1 MIRRKSRATLIAHS
15 TQCPGR
21 LARDPGGGNPRKKL
35 PTMGRSA
42 GACRPASNLS
52 KRRGIATLAGL
63 IWPGWNRCIHG
74 SLTLATIRGSP
85 RSSKIAAA
93 LTQPEEGGR
102 AHGGYCSF
110 CNFEG
115 GMSADVVS
123 LPINRSLGET
133 DVQER
138 LRRVSAIF
146 FAIDAG
152 DLLAALPE
160 CAIARAHHAAALSLL
175 AMAEVEIHA
184 IEAQLEDE
192 H

>member
-93 LTQPEEGGR
+93 STQPEEGGAGAR
-102 AHGGYCSF
+102 PGPGRTNWPRTPAAWSARRGRTAAAETRRSTSAAPRHAAH
-110 CNFEG
+110 
-115 GMSADVVS
+115 
-123 LPINRSLGET
+123 PRGET
-133 DVQER
+133 ET
-138 LRRVSAIF
+138 
-146 FAIDAG
+146 G
-152 DLLAALPE
+152 W
-160 CAIARAHHAAALSLL
+160 
-175 AMAEVEIHA
+175 
-184 IEAQLEDE
+184 
-192 H
+192 